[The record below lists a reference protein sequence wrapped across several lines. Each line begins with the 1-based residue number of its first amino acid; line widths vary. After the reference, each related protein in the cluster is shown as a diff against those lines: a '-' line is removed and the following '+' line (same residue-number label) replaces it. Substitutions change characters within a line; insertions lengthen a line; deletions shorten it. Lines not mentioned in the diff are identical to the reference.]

1 MHTLLTKSRF
11 KVGSSCP
18 RKLFYAKQNTLYP
31 DALQD
36 DDFMAALAENGHQVG
51 TLAQLLHPGGTLV
64 ETLNHDDAVAQTA
77 QLLRRPPSPALCR
90 AR

>member
-36 DDFMAALAENGHQVG
+36 DDFMAAL